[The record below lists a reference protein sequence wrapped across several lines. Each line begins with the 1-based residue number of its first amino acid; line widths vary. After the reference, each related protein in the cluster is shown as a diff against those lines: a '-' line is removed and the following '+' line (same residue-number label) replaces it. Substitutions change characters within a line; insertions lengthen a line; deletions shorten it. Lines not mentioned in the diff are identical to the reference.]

1 MSILLLSMVLQQPPA
16 QGAPSTTSAAPV
28 AKILVTPS
36 QPTVT
41 VGDSVQLTGR
51 AVDVNGT
58 PVEARILYNQG
69 GYSFEG
75 KVDRSGWVKAGAPG
89 TIVATVSAVQPGRPP
104 MVQRVEVKV
113 VAGAP
118 VKVAVTP
125 RIRTLIVGQT
135 FPLSAHGVSK
145 DGDLSLVPPSWK
157 SGNPAIAR
165 VSSDGVVT
173 AVGAGR
179 TTLTATV
186 SGVSTSVPVEVLSGG
201 SARGTLTASASRVR
215 QGDVVTLN
223 FAVNAGAAK
232 RTDVSPLYTMSGGN
246 GQIDADGRFVAYSE
260 GTYVV
265 TAVAGPATAS
275 TTITVSERD
284 VGQQFEL
291 VGKLVR
297 SRFTTEEVWVHP
309 NGKVAYLGSG
319 SGGDVAYVIDIS
331 NPANP
336 VVVDSLLSNTR
347 RVNDLMTDAEG
358 KILVHTREGAS
369 DRKNGIVI
377 YTLEDPRHPKKVSEF
392 TETVT
397 AGVHSSFVYRDKK
410 TGQLNVYIT
419 NDGTGA
425 VHVINLDDPAK
436 PKELAVWSTPRAEA
450 GRSLHD
456 IDVQDGLLYGSFWN
470 DGLVILDVGNG
481 IKGGTPSKPQFVS
494 QYKYDLDKLYKRV
507 ELKGGPGFIRGTHT
521 AWRHKNYVFIADEV
535 FGAGFKQGAGGE
547 LEQAWGRLQVIDVAD
562 IENPKSVAWWEPDYG
577 GVHNVW
583 ARGDTLYMG
592 AYNAGFHAIDVSGE
606 LRGDLRAQNRSIAT
620 FHPSDPKASTPNATM
635 TWGVVAKDDLIF
647 VNDMYAGLFIGK
659 IKPKPGRITP

>member
-1 MSILLLSMVLQQPPA
+1 MSMLLLSLVLQQPPA
-16 QGAPSTTSAAPV
+16 QTPAASAAPV
-28 AKILVTPS
+28 ARIVVTPS

-41 VGDSVQLTGR
+41 VGDSVLLVGR
-51 AVDVNGT
+51 AVDASGKPT
-58 PVEARILYNQG
+58 DARILYNQG

-89 TIVATVSAVQPGRPP
+89 TVVATVSAVQAGRAPV
-104 MVQRVEVKV
+104 VQRVEVKV
-113 VAGAP
+113 VAAAP
-118 VKVAVTP
+118 VKVAVSP
-125 RIRTLIVGQT
+125 RITALVVGQSY
-135 FPLSAHGVSK
+135 PLAATGISR
-145 DGDLSLVPPSWK
+145 DGDQAPTGATWTSA
-157 SGNPAIAR
+157 NPAVAT
-165 VSSDGVVT
+165 VSAEGVVT
-173 AVGAGR
+173 ARRAGK
-179 TTLTATV
+179 TVLTATV
-186 SGVSTSVPVEVLSGG
+186 GGVSTTLPIDVVSGAA
-201 SARGTLTASASRVR
+201 ARSSLTASATRVR
-215 QGDVVTLN
+215 QGDVVRLT
-223 FAVNAGAAK
+223 FAMNAAGRR
-232 RTDVSPLYTMSGGN
+232 RTDLSPVYTMSGGN
-246 GQIDADGRFVAYSE
+246 GQIDADGRFVAYAE

-291 VGKLVR
+291 VGKVVR
-297 SRFTTEEVWVHP
+297 SRFSTEEVWVHP

-331 NPANP
+331 NPADP
-336 VVVDSLLSNTR
+336 KVVDSLLSNTR

-377 YTLEDPRHPKKVSEF
+377 YTLEDPLHPKKVSEY

-410 TGQLNVYIT
+410 TSQLNVFIT

-436 PKELAVWSTPRAEA
+436 PKELAVWATPRAEA

-521 AWRHKNYVFIADEV
+521 AWRHKDYVFIADEV
-535 FGAGFKQGAGGE
+535 FGAGFGQAGGSE
-547 LEQAWGRLQVIDVAD
+547 LTQAWGRLQVIDVSDLA
-562 IENPKSVAWWEPDYG
+562 NPKSVAWWEPDYG

-620 FHPSDPKASTPNATM
+620 FRPSDPKAHVPNATM
-635 TWGVVAKDDLIF
+635 TWGVVAKDDLVF
-647 VNDMYAGLFIGK
+647 VNDMNAGLFIGK

>member
-1 MSILLLSMVLQQPPA
+1 MPILLLSLALQQPPA
-16 QGAPSTTSAAPV
+16 QSAPPSAPPV
-28 AKILVTPS
+28 ARIVVTPS

-41 VGDSVQLTGR
+41 VGDSVLLVGR
-51 AVDVNGT
+51 AVDANGSPT
-58 PVEARILYNQG
+58 EARILYNQG

-89 TIVATVSAVQPGRPP
+89 TVVATVSAVQAGRAPV
-104 MVQRVEVKV
+104 VQRVEVKV

-118 VKVAVTP
+118 AKVAITP
-125 RIRTLIVGQT
+125 KITALVAGQSY
-135 FPLSAHGVSK
+135 PLTATGISR
-145 DGDLSLVPPSWK
+145 DGDNVLVPPTWK
-157 SGNPAIAR
+157 SANPAVAK
-165 VSSDGVVT
+165 VTSDGVVT
-173 AVGAGR
+173 ALGAGK

-186 SGVSTSVPVEVLSGG
+186 SGVATVIPVEVVNATAGRS
-201 SARGTLTASASRVR
+201 TLTASASRVR
-215 QGDVVTLN
+215 QGDVVRLT
-223 FAVNAGAAK
+223 FAVNTPRGR
-232 RTDVSPLYTMSGGN
+232 RTDLSPVYTMSGGN
-246 GQIDADGRFVAYSE
+246 GQIDSDGRFVGYAE

-275 TTITVSERD
+275 TTVTVSERD

-291 VGKLVR
+291 VGKVVR
-297 SRFTTEEVWVHP
+297 SRFSTEEVWVHP

-331 NPANP
+331 NPAEP
-336 VVVDSLLSNTR
+336 KVVDSLVTNTR
-347 RVNDLMTDAEG
+347 RVNDLMTDVDG
-358 KILVHTREGAS
+358 RILVHTREGAS

-377 YTLEDPRHPKKVSEF
+377 YTLEDPLHPKKVSEY

-410 TGQLNVYIT
+410 TGQLNVFIT

-425 VHVINLDDPAK
+425 VHVINLDDPSK
-436 PKELAVWSTPRAEA
+436 PRELAVWATPRAEA

-521 AWRHKNYVFIADEV
+521 AWRHKDYVFIADEV
-535 FGAGFKQGAGGE
+535 FGAGFGQAGGSE
-547 LEQAWGRLQVIDVAD
+547 LTQAWGRLQVIDVSDLA
-562 IENPKSVAWWEPDYG
+562 NPKSVAWWEPDHG

-583 ARGDTLYMG
+583 ARGDTLYVG

-606 LRGDLRAQNRSIAT
+606 LRGDLRLQNRSIAT
-620 FHPSDPKASTPNATM
+620 FYPSDPKAHVPNATM
-635 TWGVVAKDDLIF
+635 TWGVVAKDNLIF
-647 VNDMYAGLFIGK
+647 VNDMNAGLFIGK